1 MRLNMME
8 DGHGCALGRIEQM
21 IRYAVWQSGLER
33 LVIGVSGGIDSAVAA
48 ALCCRAIGGERV
60 LGLTLP
66 TSVTSQADI
75 IDASDLC
82 CSLGMEHRI
91 ISIEPILDAYRG
103 MPGFVETPYLIGN
116 LMARTRM
123 AVLYYHANKDGRLVC
138 GTSNRTEYLLGY
150 CTKYGDNAAD
160 LQPILHLYKTDIYA
174 YASDLE
180 IPGSIIRKAPSAGLW
195 AGQSDEAE
203 IGLSY
208 TEIDSALRSLEKN
221 GWKSRGEVEERVLS
235 LVRKSEHKRIAAPSL
250 MGIL

>member
-1 MRLNMME
+1 ME

-33 LVIGVSGGIDSAVAA
+33 LVIGVSGGIDSAAA
-48 ALCCRAIGGERV
+48 AVLCCRAIGGERV

-75 IDASDLC
+75 IDASDLSR
-82 CSLGMEHRI
+82 SLGMEHRI
-91 ISIEPILDAYRG
+91 ISIEPILDTYRDI
-103 MPGFVETPYLIGN
+103 PGFVETPYLIGN

-195 AGQSDEAE
+195 AGQSDEEE

-208 TEIDSALRSLEKN
+208 PEIDSALRSLEKN
-221 GWKSRGEVEERVLS
+221 GWNSRNEVEERVLS
-235 LVRKSEHKRIAAPSL
+235 LVRKSEHKRIGAPSL